1 MSGIFV
7 CFICGCPLSVFL
19 QNNIAK
25 LFRIGTIITSC
36 QITVEIGEIIMKI
49 STKGRYALRMVIDLA
64 EHADDGFISLK
75 DIAARQ
81 GLSKKYLEQ
90 IVPLLNKTGM
100 LSTTRGYQGG
110 YKLAKSPSECTVGA
124 ILQTTEGSL
133 APVSCLEHTPN
144 PCERCSAC
152 DTLPVWEGLNRVIM
166 DYLDGI
172 TIQTILDQK
181 HELEEKHRLAAEEIL
196 NRVKGPCQS

>member
-1 MSGIFV
+1 
-7 CFICGCPLSVFL
+7 
-19 QNNIAK
+19 
-25 LFRIGTIITSC
+25 
-36 QITVEIGEIIMKI
+36 MKI

-124 ILQTTEGSL
+124 ILQTTEAASPRSPASSTL
-133 APVSCLEHTPN
+133 QTPANVAPPATRS
-144 PCERCSAC
+144 RSGKA
-152 DTLPVWEGLNRVIM
+152 
-166 DYLDGI
+166 
-172 TIQTILDQK
+172 
-181 HELEEKHRLAAEEIL
+181 
-196 NRVKGPCQS
+196 